1 MVHMSLYNEW
11 QKLCEKQRTEEENN
25 EFWNTYLEKEMKV
38 YEFILE
44 HHDEVVEGKLAE
56 LAEKFD
62 MEPVVF
68 AGFMDGINTSLKNP
82 VKLRSLV
89 MIQTSGL
96 KLILKSCITICWM
109 QRRTGFII
117 FPVGQHIESGKKKRN
132 IEGYKQ
138 DTHCGKQENWKK

>member
-68 AGFMDGINTSLKNP
+68 AGFMDGINTS
-82 VKLRSLV
+82 
-89 MIQTSGL
+89 
-96 KLILKSCITICWM
+96 
-109 QRRTGFII
+109 
-117 FPVGQHIESGKKKRN
+117 
-132 IEGYKQ
+132 
-138 DTHCGKQENWKK
+138 